1 MRERVREDEVDN
13 GGRDREKTL
22 VLKFTEKREKCETE
36 IAVIHFFFFLFCYS
50 FLFAS
55 GCEQLDFSLKFI

>member
-1 MRERVREDEVDN
+1 MKLIMAGETER
-13 GGRDREKTL
+13 TP

-36 IAVIHFFFFLFCYS
+36 IAVILFFFFFLHSSSCYS

-55 GCEQLDFSLKFI
+55 TTL

>member
-1 MRERVREDEVDN
+1 MKLILAGETER
-13 GGRDREKTL
+13 TP

-36 IAVIHFFFFLFCYS
+36 IAVILFFFFFLFCYS